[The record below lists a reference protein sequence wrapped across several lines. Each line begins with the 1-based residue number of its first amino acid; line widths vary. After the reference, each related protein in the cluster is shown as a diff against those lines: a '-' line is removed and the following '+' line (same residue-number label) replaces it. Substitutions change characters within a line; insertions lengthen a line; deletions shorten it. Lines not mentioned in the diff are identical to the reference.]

1 MRLADPEGGRRAD
14 AVQVDGHVRELD
26 HAVLLLHDRGVTQ
39 PYVRVL
45 RGVVGPV
52 FLDDHERDLRVIRR
66 DGLRGIDEINV
77 YPAVHGR
84 DVLYRQH
91 VPRVSQLPYDR
102 RVHVAY
108 THPDG
113 YVAAIPRTAEC
124 LDRIPVLVIEAGER
138 QSRPYGLR
146 ARVPVRY
153 APHRAI
159 DGGRDILDLAITPG
173 IILPPF
179 K

>member
-77 YPAVHGR
+77 YPAVHGETSSIANMSL
-84 DVLYRQH
+84 VF
-91 VPRVSQLPYDR
+91 PSSPYDR

-159 DGGRDILDLAITPG
+159 DGGRDILDLAITPV
-173 IILPPF
+173 
-179 K
+179 